1 VLVCGPLLAG
11 LQTQVL
17 GRSTLRQN
25 GICEGEICEDGIAF
39 VATQDYN
46 PAMRRPIY
54 CLLLLS
60 GGLISGVAGQDKIG
74 PRRLE
79 VTPKLRS
86 TLQALKDSRASRTTL
101 SHRLADEIMS
111 MADSEHKPERTTV
124 ASFAE
129 ELTSALIGRDLTNS
143 QVMMLER
150 SIDEVLANSGATF
163 TSASRL
169 REALASLGV
178 DASRLQIIVKRF
190 IAIGEEVRGPD
201 DLKLSVQ

>member
-1 VLVCGPLLAG
+1 MNL
-11 LQTQVL
+11 
-17 GRSTLRQN
+17 
-25 GICEGEICEDGIAF
+25 DGIAF

-46 PAMRRPIY
+46 PAMRRLICY
-54 CLLLLS
+54 LLLLS
-60 GGLISGVAGQDKIG
+60 GCLISRAAGQDK
-74 PRRLE
+74 PAARKLE

-86 TLQALKDSRASRTTL
+86 TLQALKGRSAPRTTL
-101 SHRLADEIMS
+101 SHQLVDEIMS
-111 MADSEHKPERTTV
+111 MADSEQKPSRTTV

-129 ELTSALIGRDLTNS
+129 ELTSALIGRDLTTP

-169 REALASLGV
+169 REALAALGV
-178 DASRLQIIVKRF
+178 DGSRLQIIVKRF

-201 DLKLSVQ
+201 DLPKL

>member
-1 VLVCGPLLAG
+1 
-11 LQTQVL
+11 
-17 GRSTLRQN
+17 
-25 GICEGEICEDGIAF
+25 
-39 VATQDYN
+39 
-46 PAMRRPIY
+46 MRRLIY
-54 CLLLLS
+54 SLLLLS

-74 PRRLE
+74 AIGARRLE
-79 VTPKLRS
+79 LTPKLRS
-86 TLQALKDSRASRTTL
+86 TLQALKDRSASRTTL
-101 SHRLADEIMS
+101 SHRLVDEIMS
-111 MADSEHKPERTTV
+111 MADSEHKPARTTV
-124 ASFAE
+124 ERFTE
-129 ELTSALIGRDLTNS
+129 ELTSALIGRDLTTP

-169 REALASLGV
+169 RETLAALGV